1 MECDRFERLW
11 FRVLDGTAGPAER
24 EAADTHRAG
33 CSRCARLAD
42 GLERLE
48 HALEALGEDRPEPPP
63 YLAARVKARLGEL
76 SRPGR
81 WRRWWGRFPTLRPA
95 ATMAA
100 LVLAFFVGLLAREV
114 HRLNIVLDARREAVV
129 IEFSA
134 PHARDVRLVGDFNDW
149 GRSPGGVSAARQG
162 DRWVFRLRLEP
173 GRYQYSFV
181 VDGTKWLP
189 DPNAPGIIPDG
200 FGGRNSVLYV
210 GAERAGIRL

>member
-1 MECDRFERLW
+1 MGCDRFETLW
-11 FRVLDGTAGPAER
+11 FRVIEGTAAPSER
-24 EAADTHRAG
+24 EEAEMHRAA
-33 CSRCARLAD
+33 CARCARLAD

-48 HALEALGEDRPEPPP
+48 HALEALGEERPEPPP
-63 YLAARVKARLGEL
+63 YLAARVKARLREL
-76 SRPGR
+76 PRPGR
-81 WRRWWGRFPTLRPA
+81 WRRWWGRFPALRPA
-95 ATMAA
+95 TTLAA

-114 HRLNIVLDARREAVV
+114 HRLNAVLGERGQVVV
-129 IEFSA
+129 IEFA
-134 PHARDVRLVGDFNDW
+134 DPDAREVRLVGDFNDW
-149 GRSPGGVSAARQG
+149 GRTPGPVDAVRQG